1 MSNHAHDRA
10 AQEKLSAE
18 VFARLHEQDIEQF
31 YAHYQLWVLRR
42 RVPLLE
48 KQVEVLRE
56 HIDENQQRLQ
66 SLRPSALAQ
75 AVLVRLQ
82 SSGVNNIELLDL
94 MLERGEDWL
103 DRMMQRLDYCEQV
116 EDFIQ
121 GDYTQWCIR
130 SLEGAYDW
138 IDSLLGSVKED
149 GTPQE
154 ESEGEIVPTEELLL
168 QKLSQDDE
176 EAMRAVTLTPPA
188 SQPESTET
196 GEQTVAAESEAPES
210 TPRASKVQVDEDEA
224 ARELSTD
231 VMAKL
236 QESNEDVTPPELL
249 GWKDLED
256 LEAPAGNPVPWYSVS
271 VTETGASDAS
281 AASEPADSMNDWIT
295 VLQADNESREHST
308 PEATTTTL
316 LADQPEASVTP
327 TEPAVISRE
336 EAEQASILMSEN
348 VLSASAAEAEV
359 QSEEETSAVV
369 AGLLQEQS
377 EAASAEE
384 AIALIEVEPAEQE
397 AEQTDREEVPAAS
410 EQAIEALEAGAE
422 TIEEVAAADHEVEA
436 PPEKAGEAETS
447 AVPEQGPDAL
457 QEEASEEETPISTE
471 QEAESAQDEVSENAE
486 SLKTEEA
493 IEVLEPAEA
502 EGMEPA
508 VSEQTED
515 VFLPIE
521 DEAAGTGV
529 VEASAVEDQES
540 ADEQSGAI
548 PQSGDDMILEQSQVE
563 VNAQAEGAGSDN
575 DELTNASA
583 QAEESTSEQPVA
595 AENEL
600 ESAALLNDM
609 LLIEDEQEE
618 QVAWYEYMDLEA
630 PAQEMPPNLSAE
642 NAQDD
647 TATLAALAA
656 SIMNETAV
664 QIEPDPLQ
672 EAGNDISAAS
682 EPDVA
687 ADYEHAL
694 EETDAREQAA
704 ADTQADLHG
713 ESSADDIEG
722 WQTWQTQDAD
732 DATMPM
738 ALKDIRFAQ
747 QAANE
752 SESEETSSET
762 DAIRENTDE
771 ENQSLPAREA
781 IASEAEA
788 SLVDDNESS
797 QPAVPQAEASSETE
811 AFRTDGDKGDQ
822 AEIAPAAADIDTG
835 ATWEGASEESQPGSP
850 EEEVRKSEL
859 SDASTMQMSALVV
872 SETEGEEITFALT
885 TDETSTEASTVLV
898 DEQSVS
904 IAYPSAPQQTQEW
917 REVTETA
924 SAQAEAPAKKV
935 GFWRR
940 LLGFGRRKKRQ

>member
-176 EAMRAVTLTPPA
+176 EAMRAVTLTSPA
-188 SQPESTET
+188 PQPESAEA
-196 GEQTVAAESEAPES
+196 GEQAMITESAAPES
-210 TPRASKVQVDEDEA
+210 TPRASTVQVEEDEA
-224 ARELSTD
+224 AHELSPTG
-231 VMAKL
+231 MAEA

-256 LEAPAGNPVPWYSVS
+256 LEAPAGKPVPWYSVS

-281 AASEPADSMNDWIT
+281 ASEQADSMNDWIT

-308 PEATTTTL
+308 PEATTPL

-327 TEPAVISRE
+327 ADPAVLSKA

-384 AIALIEVEPAEQE
+384 ASALIEVEPAEQE
-397 AEQTDREEVPAAS
+397 AEQTDQEEVPAAS
-410 EQAIEALEAGAE
+410 EQAIEALEDGAE
-422 TIEEVAAADHEVEA
+422 TTEEAAADYEIEA
-436 PPEKAGEAETS
+436 PPAKAGEAETS
-447 AVPEQGPDAL
+447 VVPEQGPGAL
-457 QEEASEEETPISTE
+457 QEEASEEETSLSTG
-471 QEAESAQDEVSENAE
+471 QEAESAREEVSENAE
-486 SLKTEEA
+486 LLTAEEA
-493 IEVLEPAEA
+493 SEVLEPAEA
-502 EGMEPA
+502 EEMEPA
-508 VSEQTED
+508 ASEQPED
-515 VFLPIE
+515 VFLPGE
-521 DEAAGTGV
+521 DEAAGPGV
-529 VEASAVEDQES
+529 VEVSAVEDLES
-540 ADEQSGAI
+540 ADEQSEAI
-548 PQSGDDMILEQSQVE
+548 PQGDDDVILEQSQVE
-563 VNAQAEGAGSDN
+563 VNAQARDAGSEN
-575 DELTNASA
+575 SELTDASA

-618 QVAWYEYMDLEA
+618 QVAWYEYMDLET
-630 PAQEMPPNLSAE
+630 PAQEMPPNLSSE
-642 NAQDD
+642 NALDE
-647 TATLAALAA
+647 TATLSALAA
-656 SIMNETAV
+656 SMMSESAA
-664 QIEPDPLQ
+664 QAEPDLLQ
-672 EAGNDISAAS
+672 EAGNAISAAS
-682 EPDVA
+682 ESDGA
-687 ADYEHAL
+687 ADYAHAL
-694 EETDAREQAA
+694 EEMDASEQAA
-704 ADTQADLHG
+704 ADTQADLPG
-713 ESSADDIEG
+713 ESSADDIED
-722 WQTWQTQDAD
+722 WQTWQAQDAD

-752 SESEETSSET
+752 SESEETSGET
-762 DAIRENTDE
+762 DALRENTDE
-771 ENQSLPAREA
+771 ENQALPAQEA
-781 IASEAEA
+781 MASQAEA
-788 SLVDDNESS
+788 APVDDNESS
-797 QPAVPQAEASSETE
+797 QPAAFQAEASSETE
-811 AFRTDGDKGDQ
+811 AFRTDGSERDQ
-822 AEIAPAAADIDTG
+822 AEIAPAAADIDPG
-835 ATWEGASEESQPGSP
+835 AVREGAGEESQQGSI
-850 EEEVRKSEL
+850 EEEARKSEL
-859 SDASTMQMSALVV
+859 SDAPTMQMSALVV
-872 SETEGEEITFALT
+872 SETEGEESTFALTT

-898 DEQSVS
+898 NEQSVS
-904 IAYPSAPQQTQEW
+904 IAYPSVPQQKQER

-924 SAQAEAPAKKV
+924 SAQAETPEKKV

-940 LLGFGRRKKRQ
+940 LFGFGRRKKRQ